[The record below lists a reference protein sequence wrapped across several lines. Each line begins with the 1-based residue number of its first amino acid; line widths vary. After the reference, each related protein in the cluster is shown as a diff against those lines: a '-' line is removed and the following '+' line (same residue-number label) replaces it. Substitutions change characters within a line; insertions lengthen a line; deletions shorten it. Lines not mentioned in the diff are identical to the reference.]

1 MSEARIYRPASN
13 AMQSGR
19 AKTSRWV
26 MEYAPEAVLRPDSL
40 MGWAGEGSTRNQ
52 VRLSF
57 DSLEDA
63 THYAER
69 QGVEYRVIKDQP
81 QRAKPRSYAANFR

>member
-1 MSEARIYRPASN
+1 MSEARIYRPARN

-26 MEYAPEAVLRPDSL
+26 LEYEPEAAPRPDAL

-52 VRLSF
+52 VRLNF
-57 DSLEDA
+57 ASLEDA
-63 THYAER
+63 TAYADREALDY
-69 QGVEYRVIKDQP
+69 QVVKDQP
-81 QRAKPRSYAANFR
+81 RQIKPRSYAANFR

>member
-1 MSEARIYRPASN
+1 MSEARIYRPARN

-19 AKTSRWV
+19 ANTSHWV
-26 MEYAPEAVLRPDSL
+26 LEYAPEAALRPDAL

-57 DSLEDA
+57 ASLEEA
-63 THYAER
+63 TAYADRESLD
-69 QGVEYRVIKDQP
+69 YRVVKDQP
-81 QRAKPRSYAANFR
+81 RRSRPRSYAANFR